1 MSLTNSVLL
10 VRLLL
15 ILAFIN
21 IFCNISFFSCF
32 YLEEYIDQMTCKN
45 LRVLTE

>member
-21 IFCNISFFSCF
+21 IFCNILFSCF